1 MQNQASREGDGRF
14 YYSGRA
20 QAVIL
25 DRLLPGWQARAFD
38 QDVWLEDLLPEAVG
52 Q

>member
-14 YYSGRA
+14 YYSGWA
-20 QAVIL
+20 QAVIP

-38 QDVWLEDLLPEAVG
+38 QDVWLEDLLREAVG